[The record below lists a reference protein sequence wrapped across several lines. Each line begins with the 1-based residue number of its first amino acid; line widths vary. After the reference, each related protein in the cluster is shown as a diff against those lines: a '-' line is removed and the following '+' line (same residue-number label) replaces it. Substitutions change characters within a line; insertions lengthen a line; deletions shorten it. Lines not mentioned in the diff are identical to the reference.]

1 MSELTKLE
9 EIMTYKCLAFK
20 HRTSTQL
27 GKIIDSVADDD
38 DIGKLLVKNV
48 CAKLSIKIV
57 DRLDET
63 CGLIEMSKREFIEM
77 AIVEALDTFDKLAG
91 DFDIFA
97 PYEVNQEKK

>member
-1 MSELTKLE
+1 MSELTNLE

-20 HRTSTQL
+20 HRTSAQL
-27 GKIIDSVADDD
+27 GQLIDSVADDESS
-38 DIGKLLVKNV
+38 KLQVKNV
-48 CAKLSIKIV
+48 CAKLSIELV
-57 DRLDET
+57 ERLDNT
-63 CGLIEMSKREFIEM
+63 CRLIDMSKREFIEI